1 MQACVHAPPMQASKV
16 PVSAC
21 NIEEMINLMD
31 MDKDGLISWKEFEV
45 FFMWVGSCRLAVGI

>member
-1 MQACVHAPPMQASKV
+1 MQASKV